1 MRATLFQ
8 QLRKTRAESAKV
20 GVNRNKQILDTSELV
35 GRQSFYRKRRL
46 DDPNNSVLDQTSS
59 FRFPE
64 KEKYEQELKY
74 LKNNLHSLESENIK
88 LKTKIHQLED
98 NQLKQEKM
106 LQELDRVG
114 PAKTQLLRTLTYAT
128 ALNALK
134 KELNNMK
141 MQMQKKDQEL
151 VNMKKNQRYTQMN
164 ELQIE
169 RTAFQEET
177 VRLRQQIEQ
186 LFQASLYNLQQNNVE
201 QAIQERL
208 FQLITQLQEH
218 VIQKSEM
225 QKVIERLKKECL
237 KYRSSQIEQE
247 FRSKKEI
254 KRLIDQL
261 KEEACNS
268 QKDSNKETSQ
278 QTKPDE
284 LQLLTDLMFAKQEA
298 QAKQNEIDGLNR
310 IIIDLETYIKDLN
323 AKQKSETQEIT
334 PQSQRIETSTKSK
347 VIKIQIPVFATEI
360 MQEVAL
366 PIKNSIVI
374 QEQIQ
379 QQVKQPPRRRIVPVK
394 FDEIKNIG
402 ETLKYRLMAMDVN
415 IAQLDEYLFE
425 GDSMSYRE
433 LKEKLR
439 LYPFNLTSEESLLVS
454 RYIMESEND
463 VYELLDTASNFN
475 PYIRSVLR
483 RIVSNYKLEIVKNQ
497 LFHSEKLKDVLTRFK
512 PFILSNI
519 KQLYGKDCIR
529 VNKQQFNEALMSLNI
544 ELNSFELDYLIVQ
557 GILESKGIESLNYE
571 EMLKYEMKV
580 IPDQQLSFLLTEINN
595 QQNQKAE
602 MSVIEECP
610 EKLSEQDQQ
619 EQVDRKQE
627 QMVMEQQKNGGE
639 QYVTFDKYVSEQFD
653 SDSEES
659 KQEIL
664 TSAFNLEQ

>member
-46 DDPNNSVLDQTSS
+46 EDPNNSVLDQTSS
-59 FRFPE
+59 FRFPD
-64 KEKYEQELKY
+64 KEKYEQEIKY

-114 PAKTQLLRTLTYAT
+114 PAKTQLLRSLNYAT

-151 VNMKKNQRYTQMN
+151 INMKKNQRFTQMN

-237 KYRSSQIEQE
+237 KYRSQQIEQE

-254 KRLIDQL
+254 KKLIDQL
-261 KEEACNS
+261 KEEANNS

-298 QAKQNEIDGLNR
+298 QAKQNEINSLNQ
-310 IIIDLETYIKDLN
+310 IIIELEAHIKDLN
-323 AKQKSETQEIT
+323 IIQKSETQEIM
-334 PQSQRIETSTKSK
+334 PQSQRIDTSTKSK
-347 VIKIQIPVFATEI
+347 VTKIQLPVFATEI

-366 PIKNSIVI
+366 PIKHSIVI

-379 QQVKQPPRRRIVPVK
+379 QQAKQPPRRRIVPVK
-394 FDEIKNIG
+394 FEEIKNIG
-402 ETLKYRLMAMDVN
+402 ETLKYRLMAMDVS
-415 IAQLDEYLFE
+415 IVQLDEYLFE
-425 GDSMSYRE
+425 GDSMTYRE

-497 LFHSEKLKDVLTRFK
+497 LLHSDKLKDVLTRFK

-529 VNKQQFNEALMSLNI
+529 VNKQQFNESLMSLNI

-557 GILESKGIESLNYE
+557 GILESKGIESLNYD
-571 EMLKYEMKV
+571 EMLKYDMKETQ
-580 IPDQQLSFLLTEINN
+580 DQQLSFLLTEINN

-627 QMVMEQQKNGGE
+627 QIIKEQQKNGDE